1 MKLLVIKNIMIDT
14 MILLMLSFLY
24 FTPLWCNIFD
34 SIILL
39 YSTYR
44 LKINFKFHTNPHH
57 FLIDFIL
64 IISYALF
71 LFMIKISLFTYLNVV
86 LYIFLFSIK
95 LSYVVYNTTF
105 LEGLYNNYIDFYNI
119 NIKIFIPFAMFYVF
133 RCAVNFTMWDEFLF
147 SKSYRKLGSTSI
159 IIHYFILLH
168 FSINSLL
175 LQKIVCSHSLS
186 IEIYS
191 NIYLIKLG

>member
-119 NIKIFIPFAMFYVF
+119 NIKIFIPFAMFYV
-133 RCAVNFTMWDEFLF
+133 LF
-147 SKSYRKLGSTSI
+147 IMYYNYEKYIIPLSYGYSLCFATIQPLINYRKKTSAHI
-159 IIHYFILLH
+159 NFFYIPEILLCWIMNMLI
-168 FSINSLL
+168 F
-175 LQKIVCSHSLS
+175 
-186 IEIYS
+186 
-191 NIYLIKLG
+191 LIK